1 MKGFHFK
8 AFALGV
14 FKSQMEATLITNTY
28 KYRENITVLCKTFF
42 SHTPRI
48 FINQLKINIVTTYFF
63 MSCILRELNEISIL
77 KR

>member
-42 SHTPRI
+42 SHTPRT
-48 FINQLKINIVTTYFF
+48 FINQLK
-63 MSCILRELNEISIL
+63 SIL
-77 KR
+77 

>member
-28 KYRENITVLCKTFF
+28 KYRENMTVLCKNILF
-42 SHTPRI
+42 SHTTD
-48 FINQLKINIVTTYFF
+48 FY
-63 MSCILRELNEISIL
+63 
-77 KR
+77 

>member
-28 KYRENITVLCKTFF
+28 KYRENITVLCTCKNILF
-42 SHTPRI
+42 SHTTD
-48 FINQLKINIVTTYFF
+48 FY
-63 MSCILRELNEISIL
+63 
-77 KR
+77 